1 MTSKTFI
8 IFIICFV
15 CSFIGTRSYITYF
28 TPPPPVEL
36 HVYMD
41 TATGPAFLQMIDFIK
56 RPKTKKIIAWYFFQE
71 ISSRINLESF
81 NAIEI
86 NYYQT
91 SFRKRLDMLLNQT
104 LKEINQALTENP
116 NTRLVFHTNVYYAGY
131 LLNPLLEHLNK
142 TKVKHIYLY
151 EDGYGNTAGSKKL
164 LYTDFN
170 PLKIPDNIWNET
182 YAFYMH
188 QRYPTTYNI
197 AFAKDIFQ
205 DPQLQNLTNF
215 IGPYIKNVDFN
226 EIIKNLTLDE
236 KQVLANLVGFPQ
248 QKWHEKF
255 KNCSRPNVIL
265 LGPHPQN
272 ETEQKRQ
279 IKLFSDILSNTDYCW
294 FFKPHPSP
302 FAQNF
307 TNELK
312 KRFPKLE
319 IIDASIPAEIFLL
332 TDTMPDFIAGYSSSV
347 FYAMP
352 KEKILFYISR
362 PHDTYLD
369 LLLKKEIVSAE
380 KIIYLND
387 PEHQNIR

>member
-1 MTSKTFI
+1 MT
-8 IFIICFV
+8 
-15 CSFIGTRSYITYF
+15 
-28 TPPPPVEL
+28 
-36 HVYMD
+36 
-41 TATGPAFLQMIDFIK
+41 DFIK
-56 RPKTKKIIAWYFFQE
+56 RPKTKKIIAWYFFQK
-71 ISSRINLESF
+71 ISSRINLDSF

-91 SFRKRLDMLLNQT
+91 SFRKRLDMLLSQT
-104 LKEINQALTENP
+104 QKEINQALKENP
-116 NTRLVFHTNVYYAGY
+116 NAQLVFHTNVYYAGY
-131 LLNPLLEHLNK
+131 LLNPLLEHLDK

-170 PLKIPDNIWNET
+170 PIKKPNNIWNET

-188 QRYPTTYNI
+188 QRYPTTYNV

-205 DPQLQNLTNF
+205 DQQLQNLTNF
-215 IGPYIKNVDFN
+215 IGPYIKNVDFD
-226 EIIKNLTLDE
+226 EIVKNLTLDE
-236 KQVLANLVGFPQ
+236 KQVLASLVGFPQ
-248 QKWHEKF
+248 LKWHEKF
-255 KNCSRPNVIL
+255 KNCSRPSVIL
-265 LGPHPQN
+265 LGPYPQN
-272 ETEQKRQ
+272 ETQQKRQ

-302 FAQNF
+302 FAQSF

-362 PHDTYLD
+362 PRDTYLD
-369 LLLKKEIVSAE
+369 LLLKKGIVSAE